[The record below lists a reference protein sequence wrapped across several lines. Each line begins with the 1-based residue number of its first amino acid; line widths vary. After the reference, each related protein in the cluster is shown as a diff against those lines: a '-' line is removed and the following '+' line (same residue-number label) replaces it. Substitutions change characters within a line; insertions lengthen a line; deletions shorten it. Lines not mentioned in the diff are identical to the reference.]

1 VSCLPRL
8 KSVIKKGEQWGP
20 VVTPSGV
27 MATNKMNKEAFFDRL
42 ALLPNA
48 ASRIKFLSRH
58 RMLSPLTANRLD
70 EAVSSLV
77 RIDLKKASRLAATA
91 VALANRLGDT
101 ESRAYALRAKAN
113 SLWFLGENR
122 RASQLHA
129 QATQLFE
136 AAGKTVEAGRTLS
149 SSIQP
154 LILMGEYERALT
166 AAERARQIFSTAG
179 ETTRLA
185 RLDINVG
192 NIFHRQDRFR
202 EALDCYE
209 RAYSRLLLPE
219 DTEGM
224 VAALHNA
231 ALCLIMLD
239 EYEKAGATY
248 DLVRKLGKAGR
259 MPLAVAQAE
268 YNIAYLYYLR
278 GHYGQAIE
286 RLRTASRFS
295 QKVGDRYHA
304 ALCQLDLSEIYLE
317 VNLNEEA
324 AELAQEAFT
333 RFDQLGMG
341 YEAAKAL
348 CSSAIVL
355 SQQGRESRAL
365 ELFGQARA
373 LFVKE
378 KNHVW
383 LSLIDLYR
391 ALVYFQEGRLQ
402 QARRHCLVALKLF
415 RASPLLNKAILCR
428 LLLARLS
435 LQARQIK
442 AARRECK
449 AALRK
454 LSRKQIPVL
463 TYQAHLVMGQIE
475 EAAQRFSQARRH
487 YHLATGVLDTL
498 RSGVHGEE
506 LKISFMSNRLEVYE
520 HLVGVCLARGS
531 TPETRAEAWACMERA
546 KSRNL
551 LELITCQTNPVDVAG
566 QGKKGSLRQIL
577 KLREQL
583 NWYYHRIEAEQLGRV
598 PASNKRLLTLRNLAQ
613 EQEQKFLKAVR
624 QINVGDGEL
633 AGVTAPKPVSL
644 GHLRETLGSTATL
657 VEYFRVR
664 DAILASVVTEDGVE
678 VTQVTRT
685 SRIAHALRM
694 LKFQFSKF
702 RLDPRYVRKFEA
714 ALLEATRVHLQ
725 ELYQELVGPIR
736 HQLRAPHVIV
746 VPHESLHYVP
756 FHALFD
762 GTGYLVDSF
771 TVSYAPSASIYVQC
785 CQKQVNQAGSSLIL
799 GVPDRQAP
807 AIREEI
813 QSVSTTL
820 PRPEVF
826 LGRKASAKI
835 LQEKGSRSRVIH
847 IATHGFFRQDKPIFS
862 GIRLGDSFLTLY
874 DLYRLRLPADLITL
888 SGCSTGTSVVAAGDE
903 LIGLMRGLLS
913 AGARSLLLTLWDVND
928 SSTASFMKIFYNRLL
943 HGSDRASALRYAM
956 ETLRELH
963 PHPYYWAPFV
973 LVGNFLPLDPL

>member
-1 VSCLPRL
+1 
-8 KSVIKKGEQWGP
+8 
-20 VVTPSGV
+20 
-27 MATNKMNKEAFFDRL
+27 MATNKMNKETFFDRL

-48 ASRIKFLSRH
+48 ASRFKFLSRH
-58 RMLSPLTANRLD
+58 RMLSPLTAKRLD
-70 EAVSSLV
+70 GAVSSLV

-91 VALANRLGDT
+91 VTVANKLGDT
-101 ESRAYALRAKAN
+101 ESRAYGLRAKAN

-122 RASQLHA
+122 QAAQLHA
-129 QATQLFE
+129 QATRLFE
-136 AAGKTVEAGRTLS
+136 VAGNTVEAGRTLS

-154 LILMGEYERALT
+154 LILLGEYERALT

-209 RAYSRLLLPE
+209 RAYARLLLPK
-219 DTEGM
+219 DTEGL

-231 ALCLIMLD
+231 ALCLIMLN
-239 EYEKAGATY
+239 EYERAVATY
-248 DLVRKLGKAGR
+248 DLVRKFGQAGR

-278 GHYGQAIE
+278 GNYGQAIE
-286 RLRTASRFS
+286 RLRAASKFS

-317 VNLNEEA
+317 LNLNQDA

-333 RFDQLGMG
+333 RFEQLGMG

-348 CSSAIVL
+348 CSSAIAL
-355 SQQGRESRAL
+355 SQQGRGSRAL
-365 ELFGQARA
+365 ELFGEARA

-378 KNHVW
+378 KNQVW
-383 LSLIDLYR
+383 PSLIDLYQ
-391 ALVYFQEGRLQ
+391 ALVYFQEGRLH
-402 QARRHCLVALKLF
+402 QARRHCLAALNCF
-415 RASPLLNKAILCR
+415 RASPLLNKTILCR

-435 LQARQIK
+435 LEAGQIK

-449 AALRK
+449 AALQK
-454 LSRKQIPVL
+454 LSRKQTPIL

-475 EAAQRFSQARRH
+475 EVAHKFSRARRH
-487 YHLATGVLDTL
+487 YHLATDVLDTL

-520 HLVGVCLARGS
+520 NLVGVCLARGS
-531 TPETRAEAWACMERA
+531 TPETRVEAWACMERA

-551 LELITCQTNPVDVAG
+551 LELIAYQTNPAVSAG
-566 QGKKGSLRQIL
+566 QRKNGSLRQIL
-577 KLREQL
+577 DLREQL
-583 NWYYHRIEAEQLGRV
+583 NWYYHRIEAEQLGQV
-598 PASNKRLLTLRNLAQ
+598 PASNKRLVTLRKLA
-613 EQEQKFLKAVR
+613 EEREQKFLRAVR
-624 QINVGDGEL
+624 EVNIADAEL
-633 AGVTAPKPVSL
+633 AGVTVPKPVSL
-644 GHLRETLGSTATL
+644 DRLRETLGSKATL

-664 DAILASVVTEDGVE
+664 DGILASVVTEDGLE

-694 LKFQFSKF
+694 LRFQFSKF
-702 RLDPRYVRKFEA
+702 RLDPSYVRKFQA
-714 ALLEATRVHLQ
+714 ALLEATRLHLQ

-736 HQLRAPHVIV
+736 SQLKEPHVIV

-762 GTGYLVDSF
+762 GVGYLVDAF
-771 TVSYAPSASIYVQC
+771 TFSYAPSASIYVQC

-813 QSVSTTL
+813 QSVATTL
-820 PRPEVF
+820 PGSEVF

-835 LQEKGSRSRVIH
+835 LQEKGSRSRLIH
-847 IATHGFFRQDKPIFS
+847 IATHGFFRQDNPIFS
-862 GIRLGDSFLTLY
+862 GIRLGDTFLTLY
-874 DLYRLRLPADLITL
+874 DLYRLRLPADQITL

-928 SSTASFMKIFYNRLL
+928 SSTATFMKIFYNRLL
-943 HGSDRASALRYAM
+943 HGSDRASALRDAM
-956 ETLRELH
+956 QVLREHH

-973 LVGNFLPLDPL
+973 LVGNFLPMNPL